1 MNHKD
6 MQHIDPHPKRRKA
19 KDNPYTLHTVG
30 MRNGTPKHYVSF
42 KMTNDNHVCIAVKRD
57 VYEAMN
63 QFELD
68 DLRYL
73 NEISNHYERSEL
85 TEATLYNRMA
95 HKSMSTEEIVLKQMH
110 SEELR
115 KGIAQLSCAQRRRLL
130 LYYNGQFTY
139 KQIAKM
145 EGCTIMAIKN
155 SIDTAKENLKKYLN
169 QGV

>member
-30 MRNGTPKHYVSF
+30 MRNGTPKYYVSF
-42 KMTNDNHVCIAVKRD
+42 KMTNDNHVCVAVKRE

-73 NEISNHYERSEL
+73 NEILSGGGQLNGCSV
-85 TEATLYNRMA
+85 AV
-95 HKSMSTEEIVLKQMH
+95 EEFDVKVAFQANNLFAQCR
-110 SEELR
+110 LR
-115 KGIAQLSCAQRRRLL
+115 NVQHLRGLGIIPCLRQG
-130 LYYNGQFTY
+130 NGVF
-139 KQIAKM
+139 
-145 EGCTIMAIKN
+145 
-155 SIDTAKENLKKYLN
+155 
-169 QGV
+169 